1 MRKKKVWDVKGSLAG
16 LSVFHVFNDY
26 AVAGRRGEKRKEKK
40 RNWRQRASL
49 VIDTTWDVRDL
60 EKEKRREWVASSRP
74 SQAPS
79 RSRVRAVDPFGKEH
93 RKWES
98 AHGREREKKKIHLF
112 ICWLPPFLLLLF
124 CHNISFGFPPR
135 VCLPYLIPSHS
146 TWPVRIRLGFTSP
159 CVSLQTRVVWRC
171 WGCATT
177 THFRPLRFS
186 ADSAHER
193 EKRWDLVFIYFY
205 QSSSQTFANSSLT
218 FLLQSF
224 LSNQSRKV
232 DTRQKWFV
240 K

>member
-1 MRKKKVWDVKGSLAG
+1 MFATWRK
-16 LSVFHVFNDY
+16 
-26 AVAGRRGEKRKEKK
+26 RRGESESR
-40 RNWRQRASL
+40 RVGRARPLLAPGWERLTRLARS
-49 VIDTTWDVRDL
+49 TESERARTE
-60 EKEKRREWVASSRP
+60 EKEK
-74 SQAPS
+74 
-79 RSRVRAVDPFGKEH
+79 
-93 RKWES
+93 
-98 AHGREREKKKIHLF
+98 KKKIHLL

-135 VCLPYLIPSHS
+135 VCLPYLIPTHS